1 MPSNLVPTRGPMFRG
16 NVNTKLDSKG
26 RILLGARFKDGLG
39 AKAIIAKGNG
49 PFLMVFPVDEFN
61 KLEARLMPLMDLG
74 TDSGLR
80 NFMTGKFQA
89 YLTNFYSNQ
98 SEVDVDEQA
107 RISVPKFIRDEM
119 DLAGDLVVLSTGK
132 YLQIWKKK
140 TYYQRQ
146 EDEIDFDPSE
156 ILGRAGNRE

>member
-1 MPSNLVPTRGPMFRG
+1 MFRG
-16 NVNTKLDSKG
+16 NVSTKLDSKG

-39 AKAIIAKGNG
+39 TKAIIAKGNG
-49 PFLMVFPVDEFN
+49 PFLMVFPVEEFN
-61 KLEARLMPLMDLG
+61 KLEARLQPLMDLS

-98 SEVDVDEQA
+98 AEVDVDDQA
-107 RISVPKFIRDEM
+107 RISIPKFIRDEI
-119 DLAGDLVVLSTGK
+119 DLNGDLIVLSAGK

-140 TYYQRQ
+140 AYYQRQ
-146 EDEIDFDPSE
+146 TDEIDFDPSE
-156 ILGRAGNRE
+156 LFGRGDTRE